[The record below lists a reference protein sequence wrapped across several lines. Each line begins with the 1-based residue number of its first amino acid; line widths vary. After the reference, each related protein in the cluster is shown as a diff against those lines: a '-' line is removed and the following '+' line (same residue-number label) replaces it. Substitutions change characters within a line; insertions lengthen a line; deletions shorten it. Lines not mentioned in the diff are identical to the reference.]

1 MILVPGILIFIILY
15 LRMKQRRE
23 EEKITNKWERLEI
36 EIKKKLD

>member
-1 MILVPGILIFIILY
+1 MMVSDND
-15 LRMKQRRE
+15 RMKQRRE